1 MKRGGGIPRLN
12 LGKPIF
18 VDICRVDICVD
29 ICRVDICVDI
39 CRVDICRYLLALCKE
54 RGYPWVKSGQYCES
68 VIHMLP
74 GVLDASNMCFMCTL
88 L

>member
-1 MKRGGGIPRLN
+1 MSRGEGIPMLN

-18 VDICRVDICVD
+18 VDICRVDIC
-29 ICRVDICVDI
+29 IVDICVDI
-39 CRVDICRYLLALCKE
+39 CRVDICRYLLAVCKE

-74 GVLDASNMCFMCTL
+74 GSARCLKHVLYEL
-88 L
+88 LL